1 MSVDTMS
8 IDSTSDGTTSLNLE
22 KINLS
27 VDEVLEKVK
36 PCALKLMVDVEKRIK
51 LEIVRAYVWQLISSP
66 DGQEYL
72 DDIVKVLPLLE
83 DFKPQGLAR
92 TQTEI
97 SLIDRTFLQHVK
109 KEDTEGQSVG
119 KTNDNIDASVGA
131 IISQKPHLLEAV
143 LKEQSNLIVLA
154 YVLYLVATAHD
165 SCRERLSLCNHFF
178 GSNKFID
185 DIGNELGQ
193 NLTCLVSP
201 PESRGPKVKL
211 NYSYLERSARIWFTK
226 KLGHY
231 GAHLKEPRRRRR
243 F

>member
-97 SLIDRTFLQHVK
+97 YYFNHTFLRHVK
-109 KEDTEGQSVG
+109 KADTAGQSEG
-119 KTNDNIDASVGA
+119 KTNDKINASVRS
-131 IISQKPHLLEAV
+131 IIRQKPDLLDSV
-143 LKEQSNLIVLA
+143 LQQQSNLIVLA
-154 YVLYLVATAHD
+154 YVLDLVAMADD
-165 SCRERLSLCNHFF
+165 SCRKRLSICNHFF

-185 DIGNELGQ
+185 DLGNEFGQ

-201 PESRGPKVKL
+201 PESPG
-211 NYSYLERSARIWFTK
+211 YSYLKRSARVWFTK

-231 GAHLKEPRRRRR
+231 GAT
-243 F
+243 